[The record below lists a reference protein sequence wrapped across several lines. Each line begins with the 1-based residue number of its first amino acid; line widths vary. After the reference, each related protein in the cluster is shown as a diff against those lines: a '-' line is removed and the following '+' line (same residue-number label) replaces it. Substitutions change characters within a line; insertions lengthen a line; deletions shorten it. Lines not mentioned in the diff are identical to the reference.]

1 MIGANYFTVPT
12 LISLGVIVLILA
24 ITVGISV
31 LVTQSRGGANKR
43 K

>member
-1 MIGANYFTVPT
+1 VANYFTVPT

-24 ITVGISV
+24 ITVVISV
-31 LVTQSRGGANKR
+31 LVTRNRAGADKR